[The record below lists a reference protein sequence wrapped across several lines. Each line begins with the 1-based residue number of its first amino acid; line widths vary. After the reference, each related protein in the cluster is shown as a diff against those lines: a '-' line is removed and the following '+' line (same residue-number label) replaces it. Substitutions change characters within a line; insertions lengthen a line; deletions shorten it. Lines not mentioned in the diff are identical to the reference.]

1 MNISLTEDDLSQMPH
16 TLRASLIHWQTSKMA
31 AVGQTNVRRSSPK
44 FKEKETVNQLSLQ
57 LEPKNQVPQSESN
70 HAHVTLTQLYDA
82 GVTKRGMAIR
92 VKLKQEQA
100 RQLHRDYINSL
111 EISEKGTIIYDGNEF
126 NKLSPLA
133 KKVNGSPV
141 NGWDYVEAKI
151 DGHWVPLEHLR
162 QIWRQSRT
170 N

>member
-16 TLRASLIHWQTSKMA
+16 ILRASLLRWQMSKMSA
-31 AVGQTNVRRSSPK
+31 AGQTNVHQRSSKPK
-44 FKEKETVNQLSLQ
+44 QTVNQLSLQ
-57 LEPKNQVPQSESN
+57 LEPENQVPEPEIN

-82 GVTKRGMAIR
+82 GITKRGMAIR

-100 RQLHRDYINSL
+100 RQLRRDYINTL
-111 EISEKGTIIYDGNEF
+111 EISNRGTIICEGKEF

-133 KKVNGSPV
+133 KKVNGSSV
-141 NGWDYVEAKI
+141 NGWEYVEAKV
-151 DGHWVPLEHLR
+151 DGQWVSLEHLR

-170 N
+170 D

>member
-16 TLRASLIHWQTSKMA
+16 TLRASLIHWHTSKMA
-31 AVGQTNVRRSSPK
+31 AVGQTNVRQRSPK
-44 FKEKETVNQLSLQ
+44 FKETVNQLSLQ
-57 LEPKNQVPQSESN
+57 IEPKNQVLQSERN

-82 GVTKRGMAIR
+82 GITKRGMAIR

-100 RQLHRDYINSL
+100 SQLRRDYINSL
-111 EISEKGTIIYDGNEF
+111 EISEKGTIIYGGKEF

-151 DGHWVPLEHLR
+151 DGQWVSLEHLR